1 VPLVWQ
7 RRLGR
12 GARRGGGELT
22 DPSGA
27 IRPAVEAALAVA
39 REGLSADPI
48 SLPPHALRPYLDFA
62 RLSSNALR
70 AIARTVERDH
80 EFRARVAAAVDE
92 QRVGR
97 AGWLWLARP
106 DGWEDE
112 LATIEAER
120 GIQAAEARQ
129 ERDERTA
136 TKRLAAAQAAAAA
149 AEAEAAERSREALTL
164 RSELAGERERRTDAV
179 ARLADAEAEVARLVA
194 GRTEVIR
201 KLKDVESRLVE
212 RSTELNAVK
221 ARLRELER
229 RERDAP
235 PADAFAEPPAPDE
248 AGDARVDDGAGRVA
262 EPASAGGTD
271 TASADSGEA
280 PVPASGPA
288 SADGAEGPTQGPALA
303 AGAGDAPEPRP
314 SGRAVVAGAQR
325 EELIRQVGRAAG
337 GAADLA
343 DALAAVMSLL
353 EGATVEATPSSRS
366 AGAGEGPGTAAGPS
380 AGEAAATADG
390 ALGSPGVLGA
400 GGRVDGARG
409 RVPIRLP
416 GGIFDD
422 SVEAAG
428 YLLRVPGALLVVDG
442 YNVSM
447 TGWPELSVADQ
458 RRRLV
463 AALAELAARTST
475 PTDVVFDG
483 ADVGPVPVPG
493 PVRSLVHTQFSPPG
507 VEADD
512 VIIDL
517 VAQLPPSR
525 AVVVA
530 SSDNRV
536 REGVRRQG
544 ANVVHAEQLVALL
557 PRR

>member
-1 VPLVWQ
+1 MWQ

-27 IRPAVEAALAVA
+27 VRPAVEAALAVA
-39 REGLSADPI
+39 REGLQADPI
-48 SLPPHALRPYLDFA
+48 QLPPHALRPYLDFA
-62 RLSSNALR
+62 RLSTNALR
-70 AIARTVERDH
+70 AIARAVERDD
-80 EFRARVAAAVDE
+80 EFRGRVTGAVDE

-97 AGWLWLARP
+97 AGWLWLSRP

-120 GIQAAEARQ
+120 GIQAAEAQQ
-129 ERDERTA
+129 EKDERSA
-136 TKRLAAAQAAAAA
+136 TKRLAAAQAAAAV
-149 AEAEAAERSREALTL
+149 AEAEAAERGREALVL
-164 RSELAGERERRTDAV
+164 RSALAEEQERRADAT
-179 ARLADAEAEVARLVA
+179 ARLADAESEVARLVGA
-194 GRTEVIR
+194 RTEVIR

-212 RSTELNAVK
+212 RSTELNTVK
-221 ARLRELER
+221 AKLRELER
-229 RERDAP
+229 LLRDAGQP
-235 PADAFAEPPAPDE
+235 E
-248 AGDARVDDGAGRVA
+248 AVAATGDGAVA
-262 EPASAGGTD
+262 AGTVAGEPQGTRAEAQAGVVGAGIPAVTVP
-271 TASADSGEA
+271 GE
-280 PVPASGPA
+280 PG
-288 SADGAEGPTQGPALA
+288 D
-303 AGAGDAPEPRP
+303 AGAGADGSGADEGVAADVPDATRAATGRSPAATGAGEAGRT
-314 SGRAVVAGAQR
+314 SGRAVVGGAQR

-353 EGATVEATPSSRS
+353 EGATVE
-366 AGAGEGPGTAAGPS
+366 GAPTAPDP
-380 AGEAAATADG
+380 GEAPPVAASALGPEGGVIEVAADG
-390 ALGSPGVLGA
+390 G
-400 GGRVDGARG
+400 RG

-428 YLLRVPGALLVVDG
+428 HLLRVPGALLVVDG

-493 PVRSLVHTQFSPPG
+493 PVRSLVRTQFSPPG

-517 VAQLPPSR
+517 VAQLPASR
-525 AVVVA
+525 PVVVA

-536 REGVRRQG
+536 RAGVKRQG
-544 ANVVHAEQLVALL
+544 ANVVHAQQLVALL

>member
-1 VPLVWQ
+1 MWH
-7 RRLGR
+7 RRLRR
-12 GARRGGGELT
+12 GAGRGGGELT

-70 AIARTVERDH
+70 AIARAVERDDG
-80 EFRARVAAAVDE
+80 FRTRVVAAVDE
-92 QRVGR
+92 AQVGR

-106 DGWEDE
+106 QGWEDE

-120 GIQAAEARQ
+120 GIQEAEAQ
-129 ERDERTA
+129 QQKDERAA
-136 TKRLAAAQAAAAA
+136 TKRLAAAQAAAAE
-149 AEAEAAERSREALTL
+149 AEAEVAGRTREALAL
-164 RSELAGERERRTDAV
+164 RSELAEERRLRTEAV
-179 ARLADAEAEVARLVA
+179 GRLAEAESEVARLVGA
-194 GRTEVIR
+194 RTEVVR
-201 KLKDVESRLVE
+201 KLKEVESRLVE

-221 ARLRELER
+221 GRVRELER
-229 RERDAP
+229 EVRARRTDGPERE
-235 PADAFAEPPAPDE
+235 
-248 AGDARVDDGAGRVA
+248 G
-262 EPASAGGTD
+262 
-271 TASADSGEA
+271 
-280 PVPASGPA
+280 GPA
-288 SADGAEGPTQGPALA
+288 SAEVTADADAPAASPGA
-303 AGAGDAPEPRP
+303 AGGDQPVAARVGVEPTMASAPGDAQPPTNP
-314 SGRAVVAGAQR
+314 AGTGLDGGRR
-325 EELIRQVGRAAG
+325 DELIRQVGRAAG

-353 EGATVEATPSSRS
+353 DGAVPTPRGAATSSGPPPSPGSA
-366 AGAGEGPGTAAGPS
+366 AGAEAAGAAGP
-380 AGEAAATADG
+380 AGGGEAGAAGPRPSEEGGT
-390 ALGSPGVLGA
+390 
-400 GGRVDGARG
+400 GGRRG
-409 RVPIRLP
+409 RAPGPARVPIRLP

-428 YLLRVPGALLVVDG
+428 HLLRAPGALLVVDG

-447 TGWPELSVADQ
+447 TGWPGLSVADQ
-458 RRRLV
+458 RRKLV

-512 VIIDL
+512 VILDL
-517 VAQLPPSR
+517 VAQLPPTR
-525 AVVVA
+525 PVVVA

-536 REGVRRQG
+536 RAGIKRQG
-544 ANVVHAEQLVALL
+544 ANVVHAQQLVDLL